1 MIEKLGFK
9 KRTHVGISLSS
20 SNFIE
25 LVCIDKE
32 TKSVI
37 KYATGNVKYN
47 NAIKEIIDFEE
58 FSEVVSSLF
67 DDADLN
73 PSDCAVTLNIPNV
86 HFDITAL
93 ENETEDT
100 YIRES
105 LLSDIEDLY
114 IFKKNEPQI
123 EYIELNANQN
133 RTQKVIAY
141 SAIQT
146 KILNRIIEVFDNI
159 GADLVRI
166 ETSYTSMLKAIE
178 YTDRFQEY
186 VQPEE
191 RTTILLIT
199 SSSCSTFYLNGNNL
213 VNYNEEP
220 LAIKSFSPEEV
231 YMTIAKIA
239 ENTIKENLPK
249 SLLILSET
257 DDVNAE
263 LLSQKIEF
271 SGQMEYI
278 NNSLNLNDSIIDI
291 VTEGLDIDSNNIDSN
306 NASYITIEAVGAA
319 VADFGSFPMD
329 INFLPPERVNNNIV
343 QVGPYEVDFYRFLVV
358 LLGGSLLLA
367 FIIGILIR
375 FVLDTQI
382 NSLDTDRIRSN
393 NEVKVFRETIEKNEN
408 ASQNDILPKLTE
420 ILDNNKKLVEIYA
433 SLSVDIPESIYIK
446 RFVTGENGGIGILG
460 EAKTSESVEKFV
472 NRLREKNNL
481 LMLSRLQVNTKYD
494 PVPAKIP
501 NGFTFE
507 IKTNGKDVSLSDDNT
522 LPNGTNDIQNA
533 ISPIT
538 NGGNIPTPTN
548 ATQLPPSPI
557 I

>member
-9 KRTHVGISLSS
+9 KRTHIGISISS
-20 SNFIE
+20 NNFIE
-25 LVCIDKE
+25 LVCIDKD

-37 KYATGNVKYN
+37 KYASGNVKYN

-67 DDADLN
+67 DEADLN
-73 PSDCAVTLNIPNV
+73 PSECAVTLNIPNV
-86 HFDITAL
+86 HFDITTL

-123 EYIELNANQN
+123 EYIELKAGPS
-133 RTQKVIAY
+133 RAQKVIAY
-141 SAIQT
+141 SAIQI
-146 KILNRIIEVFDNI
+146 KILNRIIEIFDNI
-159 GADLVRI
+159 GADLVRV
-166 ETSYTSMLKAIE
+166 ESSYTSMLKAIQ
-178 YTDRFQEY
+178 YTDKFQEY

-191 RTTILLIT
+191 KTAILLIT
-199 SSSCSTFYLNGNNL
+199 PTSCSTFYLNGNNL

-239 ENTIKENLPK
+239 ENAIKENLPK

-263 LLSQKIEF
+263 LLSQKIDF

-278 NNSLNLNDSIIDI
+278 NNSLNLNDSLIDI
-291 VTEGLDIDSNNIDSN
+291 VTEGIDLDSNNIDSN
-306 NASYITIEAVGAA
+306 NISYITIEALGAA
-319 VADFGSFPMD
+319 VADFDNYPLD
-329 INFLPPERVNNNIV
+329 LNFLPADRINKNIV
-343 QVGPYEVDFYRFLVV
+343 QVGSYEVDFYRFLVV
-358 LLGGSLLLA
+358 LVVGSLLLS
-367 FIIGILIR
+367 FIIGILVR
-375 FVLDTQI
+375 FILDTQI
-382 NSLDTDRIRSN
+382 NSLDTNRIRAN
-393 NEVKVFRETIEKNEN
+393 NEVKVFKETIEKNEN
-408 ASQNDILPKLTE
+408 SAQNDILPKLTE
-420 ILDNNKKLVEIYA
+420 ILDNNKKLVEIYT
-433 SLSVDIPESIYIK
+433 SLSVDIPDSIYIK
-446 RFVTGENGGIGILG
+446 KFVSGENGGIGILG

-472 NRLREKNNL
+472 NGLREKNNL
-481 LMLSRLQVNTKYD
+481 LMLSKLQVNTKYD
-494 PVPAKIP
+494 PIPAKIP

-507 IKTNGKDVSLSDDNT
+507 IKTNGKDVSLTDDNT
-522 LPNGTNDIQNA
+522 SQNSTNNIQN
-533 ISPIT
+533 IINPMT
-538 NGGNIPTPTN
+538 NGGN
-548 ATQLPPSPI
+548 AAQLPPSPI